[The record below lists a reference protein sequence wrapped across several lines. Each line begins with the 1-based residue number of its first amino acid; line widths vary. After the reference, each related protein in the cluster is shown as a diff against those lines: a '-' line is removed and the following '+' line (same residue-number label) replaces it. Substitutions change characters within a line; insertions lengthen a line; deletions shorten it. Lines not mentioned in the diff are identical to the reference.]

1 MSDVM
6 DQFHTVGASL
16 ANKLSSSCK
25 KDYEKLGQAAA
36 AMAEATTFDSSNGNQ
51 KLLQALRVSSSPDQ
65 GSSPDLRVEDQAIW
79 YGDPWIPAP
88 DSRPFFSTHGPKRSK
103 NHILVFFC

>member
-16 ANKLSSSCK
+16 ANKLSNSCK

-51 KLLQALRVSSSPDQ
+51 KLLQALRVSPTPVCQ
-65 GSSPDLRVEDQAIW
+65 R
-79 YGDPWIPAP
+79 Y
-88 DSRPFFSTHGPKRSK
+88 RPETNQTGQK
-103 NHILVFFC
+103 NLKF

>member
-1 MSDVM
+1 MTISLFQMSDVM

-51 KLLQALRVSSSPDQ
+51 KLLQALRVRSFSEPITSSS
-65 GSSPDLRVEDQAIW
+65 I
-79 YGDPWIPAP
+79 
-88 DSRPFFSTHGPKRSK
+88 HGPKRSEDFE
-103 NHILVFFC
+103 NISF

>member
-16 ANKLSSSCK
+16 ANKLSNSCK

-51 KLLQALRVSSSPDQ
+51 KLLQALRVSPESELQTIIVHRSQILNLVIFRGNEGCWRSSLC
-65 GSSPDLRVEDQAIW
+65 S
-79 YGDPWIPAP
+79 
-88 DSRPFFSTHGPKRSK
+88 
-103 NHILVFFC
+103 

>member
-1 MSDVM
+1 MAISLFQMSDVM

-16 ANKLSSSCK
+16 ANKLSSSCR

-51 KLLQALRVSSSPDQ
+51 KLLQALRVRSFSDLIPSSSI
-65 GSSPDLRVEDQAIW
+65 L
-79 YGDPWIPAP
+79 
-88 DSRPFFSTHGPKRSK
+88 GPKPSK
-103 NHILVFFC
+103 DFENISI

>member
-51 KLLQALRVSSSPDQ
+51 KLLQALRVSPSLNLDLPDV
-65 GSSPDLRVEDQAIW
+65 LL
-79 YGDPWIPAP
+79 
-88 DSRPFFSTHGPKRSK
+88 GPKQSK
-103 NHILVFFC
+103 YLNLVFFC

>member
-51 KLLQALRVSSSPDQ
+51 KLLQALRVSSSPD
-65 GSSPDLRVEDQAIW
+65 
-79 YGDPWIPAP
+79 
-88 DSRPFFSTHGPKRSK
+88 SRPEFQIQPKTVSGFFSGRSK
-103 NHILVFFC
+103 NL

>member
-16 ANKLSSSCK
+16 ANKLSNSCK

-51 KLLQALRVSSSPDQ
+51 KLLQALRVSPESELQTIIVHRSQ
-65 GSSPDLRVEDQAIW
+65 IW
-79 YGDPWIPAP
+79 
-88 DSRPFFSTHGPKRSK
+88 
-103 NHILVFFC
+103 NLVFFRGNEGCWRSSLCS

>member
-51 KLLQALRVSSSPDQ
+51 KLLQALRVSPSPNLDL
-65 GSSPDLRVEDQAIW
+65 PDVLL
-79 YGDPWIPAP
+79 
-88 DSRPFFSTHGPKRSK
+88 GPKQSK
-103 NHILVFFC
+103 YLNLVFFC